1 MGSLFLAVAAVYAL
15 GTVYSYFKTDKTWA
29 EAAKWPLRL
38 FKKEVQK

>member
-1 MGSLFLAVAAVYAL
+1 MGTLIMLVLAVYAL
-15 GTVYSYFKTDKTWA
+15 GTVYSHFKTGKTWA